1 MIKLEY
7 KRKRKIS
14 HKTHLYFSDPTP
26 QHTHTSSLDSCTA
39 RETDCCHSNYICA
52 QLGMCFCASAS
63 ASPWSSTNRP
73 RAPREGREKHVC
85 RRQGTR
91 QDGSPDT
98 NHVLALFSPKP
109 FPSKSQVTGYYQDP
123 KSKPQKISQKD
134 ASEVNVQS
142 RCGQIQETKRTWEV
156 WLGRRHNWQTSKD
169 RYANHSGT
177 GRLIVESDEF
187 TFLMCTAVALS
198 TQPHAGL
205 IHERMPAIRSRGLG
219 EEGLIWEHKGLSHIC
234 YH

>member
-142 RCGQIQETKRTWEV
+142 PCGQIQETKRTWEV
-156 WLGRRHNWQTSKD
+156 WLGRRHKLTNKQRQVCKSFGHWK
-169 RYANHSGT
+169 ANRGIRWVHIPHVHSG
-177 GRLIVESDEF
+177 
-187 TFLMCTAVALS
+187 
-198 TQPHAGL
+198 GL
-205 IHERMPAIRSRGLG
+205 IYATTRRFNTWKNASNQITRSRWGG
-219 EEGLIWEHKGLSHIC
+219 ADMRT
-234 YH
+234 